1 MKIIIKNSGDETVI
15 RFIGRLDTRNAV
27 TANDEIQ
34 PILNSEMKNIVI
46 ECSELSYVSSAG
58 LRIFLNL
65 QSSANEKQGKLI
77 IRNLFPDIK
86 QVFELTGFSSLFNF
100 E

>member
-1 MKIIIKNSGDETVI
+1 MKIIIENDVDETVV
-15 RFIGRLDTRNAV
+15 RFIGRLDTRSAV

-34 PILNSEMKNIVI
+34 PILNSSMKNIVI
-46 ECSELSYVSSAG
+46 ECSELTYVSSAG

-65 QSSANEKQGKLI
+65 QSSSNEKQGKLVV
-77 IRNLFPDIK
+77 RNLYSDIK
-86 QVFELTGFSSLFNF
+86 QVFELTGFSSLFLF